1 MGKYLSSKSNT
12 IAKKQHFL
20 KKIVKSETLVQE
32 FSSKVRNLRKIKL
45 FQNKQSKLNVV
56 YFNKLNRVN
65 IVKTGEFCINNYL
78 FLNKHAI
85 ESYLLQFFNN
95 KKFIKDTNKK
105 MQYKKR
111 IKIKKNSTFFF
122 NFRNKK
128 LTVFKNARQ
137 AHWDFFTKKKKK
149 LNERRYKNFLHIFLK
164 KNTHFM
170 SNIFEY
176 FTFKFKL
183 SYLFWVNFTNF
194 LFFFFKKT
202 KTLKQIYQLPI
213 SLSFWH
219 FLRKYQQKKLKTDF
233 KFNLWIFKRNK
244 IRRTFWMQQKRKI
257 PKFVKKKVYWNNK
270 LKNSIHYDYITNYF
284 VILKT
289 PVIKTFTQ
297 DVIFR
302 NKLLKLHDFRYK
314 S

>member
-1 MGKYLSSKSNT
+1 
-12 IAKKQHFL
+12 
-20 KKIVKSETLVQE
+20 
-32 FSSKVRNLRKIKL
+32 
-45 FQNKQSKLNVV
+45 
-56 YFNKLNRVN
+56 
-65 IVKTGEFCINNYL
+65 
-78 FLNKHAI
+78 
-85 ESYLLQFFNN
+85 
-95 KKFIKDTNKK
+95 
-105 MQYKKR
+105 
-111 IKIKKNSTFFF
+111 
-122 NFRNKK
+122 
-128 LTVFKNARQ
+128 
-137 AHWDFFTKKKKK
+137 
-149 LNERRYKNFLHIFLK
+149 LK

-202 KTLKQIYQLPI
+202 KTLKQIYQLPV

-219 FLRKYQQKKLKTDF
+219 FLHKYQQKKLKTDF

-284 VILKT
+284 VVLKT